1 MATYNSI
8 DTFNKMISKNP
19 EKRFSK
25 NYNFIFGNDYINNK
39 EFKNTVDNFI
49 NNNENIYNNIYQKV
63 MSADMGITEDSARVY
78 SNMLNFI
85 AEKENISTQDIQS
98 RMLTLA
104 GNEKSKLLN
113 SFNVNKEV
121 FDNLGLDSSIWTIN
135 NNSPSITKTKEELIQ
150 ESLDR
155 QKKIYQNFVNKTNSN
170 KRMSNAKTFEEKAE
184 ILKERAKNISKQ
196 STDQYIRVKNE
207 GHQRTTQLNVK
218 QSYIDDLQNELNKLD
233 SKIVNLSS
241 QNPNHPD
248 LINLKKQREGLY
260 DNLKH
265 AQYTKYSNSTMHK
278 LALNPPREGAPM
290 FEGNIVPSEIA
301 DTDTYEKILN
311 TKAEQIRNEMNTS
324 NNSVDIQDSKNYR
337 KLKKGEGTYR
347 RKSKGPQPVEPRISD
362 LDDDTLANLT
372 DEEIMEWAQNSDDY
386 NEAIEL
392 RKNAREKLGM
402 DTVPEIETTGKNTEL
417 ETPLNNNLNNRTSNT
432 NTNTSTIDNTEE
444 TIEEKIKRLTEEE
457 RQRFERESQAD
468 FDKSMEEIETEFNQE
483 AERIENEFGPAKY
496 DLDDTSLHLD
506 SPDIKT
512 RKQRLENTGKR
523 LSNNKGPNETKK
535 RKLSGKKLKVKGGNL
550 KQAAANTFVNIAT
563 DTVRETIS
571 KNADE
576 LKNFG
581 KHPNMFEF
589 DEFADL
595 TDADIDFY
603 YDNLFGM
610 DVKTKQQ
617 MKKSWIEKRKLAKTA
632 RESAKKRKII
642 DNFDD
647 YMDNFFS
654 YNGYSSVEGQAR
666 FNPDPEVGWD
676 ETDFKNPDSYNRH
689 RIDFEVDDDGNLKF
703 KRYDEMETVEIEQ
716 NRSRKTKGNVA
727 DDDIFGWMKKHKI
740 GLGEAI
746 NVLSTV
752 SAYKDARKQGHS
764 VGSSVVRAAGS
775 FVMGEMLGFWGSMG
789 WELAKGI
796 PKAAIKGA
804 EVLYKENRKM
814 NAAANQHGLGGD
826 FQDTQQL
833 ATMRQSGMEM
843 AKMAQYNLQQTLMGN
858 EATYLHR

>member
-1 MATYNSI
+1 MAKKLRRPGQLSAKATEMRNAALKASEATR
-8 DTFNKMISKNP
+8 DFDKMNP
-19 EKRFSK
+19 
-25 NYNFIFGNDYINNK
+25 I
-39 EFKNTVDNFI
+39 EFAMSWTNA
-49 NNNENIYNNIYQKV
+49 ENILAPWGSGVKSQVNFFEGHAMDFP
-63 MSADMGITEDSARVY
+63 MSSDS
-78 SNMLNFI
+78 
-85 AEKENISTQDIQS
+85 
-98 RMLTLA
+98 
-104 GNEKSKLLN
+104 LN
-113 SFNVNKEV
+113 SVIKDAANKAKVE
-121 FDNLGLDSSIWTIN
+121 LGLDKLGIEPTVQINYGVNEQIMKNSMDSINLGSYVPNDSMIRINVDSIWDTVKN
-135 NNSPSITKTKEELIQ
+135 NGGSTMDDLIERVTETVSHEMRHMYQ
-150 ESLDR
+150 FEGKNKDKWDKR
-155 QKKIYQNFVNKTNSN
+155 DNKWKQKKIKKNMPDTYDTWLRDPIEKDAVAYQKKFTRRNVNDIKNNLLNRQT
-170 KRMSNAKTFEEKAE
+170 REYE
-184 ILKERAKNISKQ
+184 LLQRQLQKEQPFR
-196 STDQYIRVKNE
+196 RGE
-207 GHQRTTQLNVK
+207 GTWR
-218 QSYIDDLQNELNKLD
+218 
-233 SKIVNLSS
+233 
-241 QNPNHPD
+241 
-248 LINLKKQREGLY
+248 
-260 DNLKH
+260 
-265 AQYTKYSNSTMHK
+265 
-278 LALNPPREGAPM
+278 
-290 FEGNIVPSEIA
+290 IA
-301 DTDTYEKILN
+301 DNNFDYSPIEFDLSGLDIP
-311 TKAEQIRNEMNTS
+311 

-347 RKSKGPQPVEPRISD
+347 LKSEDPQTVEPRISD
-362 LDDDTLANLT
+362 LDDNTLSNLT
-372 DEEIMEWAQNSDDY
+372 DEEIIEWAQNSDDY

-392 RKNAREKLGM
+392 RKNARKKLGM

-417 ETPLNNNLNNRTSNT
+417 ETTLNNNLNNRTSNT

-468 FDKSMEEIETEFNQE
+468 FNKSMGEIEAEFNQE

-496 DLDDTSLHLD
+496 NLDDTSLHLD
-506 SPDIKT
+506 DPDVKI
-512 RKQRLENTGKR
+512 RKQRLENAGKR
-523 LSNNKGPNETKK
+523 LSNNKGPNGTKKRFTGQRVANNSKRSIKK
-535 RKLSGKKLKVKGGNL
+535 RKLSGKKFKVKSGNL

-563 DTVRETIS
+563 DAVKETIS

-581 KHPNMFEF
+581 RHPNMFDF

-610 DVKTKQQ
+610 DIKTKQQ

-632 RESAKKRKII
+632 RKSANKRKII

-647 YMDNFFS
+647 YMDNVFS
-654 YNGYSSVEGQAR
+654 YTGYSSIEGQAR
-666 FNPDPEVGWD
+666 FSPDPEVGWD
-676 ETDFKNPDSYNRH
+676 EADFKNPDSYNRH

-703 KRYDEMETVEIEQ
+703 KRYDEMDTIEIEQ
-716 NRSRKTKGNVA
+716 NKSRRIKSNID

-858 EATYLHR
+858 EATHLHR

>member
-1 MATYNSI
+1 MRDDARTRLGMDNQ
-8 DTFNKMISKNP
+8 TFNI
-19 EKRFSK
+19 ETE
-25 NYNFIFGNDYINNK
+25 NK
-39 EFKNTVDNFI
+39 
-49 NNNENIYNNIYQKV
+49 
-63 MSADMGITEDSARVY
+63 
-78 SNMLNFI
+78 
-85 AEKENISTQDIQS
+85 
-98 RMLTLA
+98 
-104 GNEKSKLLN
+104 
-113 SFNVNKEV
+113 
-121 FDNLGLDSSIWTIN
+121 TIN
-135 NNSPSITKTKEELIQ
+135 NNFNGVNQ
-150 ESLDR
+150 EYQQQR
-155 QKKIYQNFVNKTNSN
+155 Q
-170 KRMSNAKTFEEKAE
+170 
-184 ILKERAKNISKQ
+184 
-196 STDQYIRVKNE
+196 
-207 GHQRTTQLNVK
+207 TQ
-218 QSYIDDLQNELNKLD
+218 
-233 SKIVNLSS
+233 
-241 QNPNHPD
+241 
-248 LINLKKQREGLY
+248 
-260 DNLKH
+260 
-265 AQYTKYSNSTMHK
+265 
-278 LALNPPREGAPM
+278 
-290 FEGNIVPSEIA
+290 
-301 DTDTYEKILN
+301 
-311 TKAEQIRNEMNTS
+311 EQT
-324 NNSVDIQDSKNYR
+324 
-337 KLKKGEGTYR
+337 
-347 RKSKGPQPVEPRISD
+347 
-362 LDDDTLANLT
+362 
-372 DEEIMEWAQNSDDY
+372 
-386 NEAIEL
+386 
-392 RKNAREKLGM
+392 
-402 DTVPEIETTGKNTEL
+402 KNT
-417 ETPLNNNLNNRTSNT
+417 
-432 NTNTSTIDNTEE
+432 TEE
-444 TIEEKIKRLTEEE
+444 TIDEKIKRLTEEE

-468 FDKSMEEIETEFNQE
+468 FDKSMEEIEAEFNQE

-506 SPDIKT
+506 APDVKT
-512 RKQRLENTGKR
+512 RKQRLENAGKR
-523 LSNNKGPNETKK
+523 LSNNKGPNGTKKRFTGQRIANNSRRSIKK
-535 RKLSGKKLKVKGGNL
+535 RKLSGKKFKVKGGNL

-581 KHPNMFEF
+581 RHPNMFDF

-654 YNGYSSVEGQAR
+654 YNGYSSIEGQAR

-689 RIDFEVDDDGNLKF
+689 RIDFEVDDDGNLNF
-703 KRYDEMETVEIEQ
+703 KRYDEMDTVEIEQ
-716 NRSRKTKGNVA
+716 NRSRRIKSNID

-746 NVLSTV
+746 NVLSTI
-752 SAYKDARKQGHS
+752 SSYKDARKQGHS
-764 VGSSVVRAAGS
+764 VGSSMVRAAGS

-833 ATMRQSGMEM
+833 ATMRQSGL
-843 AKMAQYNLQQTLMGN
+843 NL
-858 EATYLHR
+858 

>member
-1 MATYNSI
+1 MDINSNDLQYAI
-8 DTFNKMISKNP
+8 DTVKKIGEKNTD
-19 EKRFSK
+19 KRIAK
-25 NYNFIFGNDYINNK
+25 NLDFLFGENYTNSK
-39 EFKNTVDNFI
+39 EFRSVVRDLFFTKENKGGLVSSSPINDRFQILHDKLKSFDIGNSKESFIAFDNMMNFTYTKLYSPSKGHQI
-49 NNNENIYNNIYQKV
+49 FPEVVKKAKEQGLSEKDIRQLFETNMEVANSLGLDSDRWNLNENIYNKYLPTTDPNYKNYQRK
-63 MSADMGITEDSARVY
+63 
-78 SNMLNFI
+78 
-85 AEKENISTQDIQS
+85 K
-98 RMLTLA
+98 
-104 GNEKSKLLN
+104 
-113 SFNVNKEV
+113 
-121 FDNLGLDSSIWTIN
+121 
-135 NNSPSITKTKEELIQ
+135 
-150 ESLDR
+150 R
-155 QKKIYQNFVNKTNSN
+155 QKARTERIQNDYLSQYQQEYEQLIDKRSQLRKSGIRDTSDFDEQISRLQEKINSI
-170 KRMSNAKTFEEKAE
+170 KY
-184 ILKERAKNISKQ
+184 ERQGLI
-196 STDQYIRVKNE
+196 
-207 GHQRTTQLNVK
+207 TTL
-218 QSYIDDLQNELNKLD
+218 
-233 SKIVNLSS
+233 
-241 QNPNHPD
+241 
-248 LINLKKQREGLY
+248 G
-260 DNLKH
+260 
-265 AQYTKYSNSTMHK
+265 
-278 LALNPPREGAPM
+278 LNPPREGAPM

-311 TKAEQIRNEMNTS
+311 TKAEQIRNEINVP

-347 RKSKGPQPVEPRISD
+347 RKSKGTQTVEPKISD

-372 DEEIMEWAQNSDDY
+372 DEEILEWAQNSDDY
-386 NEAIEL
+386 NEVIEL
-392 RKNAREKLGM
+392 RKKAREKLGM
-402 DTVPEIETTGKNTEL
+402 DAAPEIETTGKNTEL

-432 NTNTSTIDNTEE
+432 NTNTIDNAEE

-457 RQRFERESQAD
+457 RQRFERESRAD
-468 FDKSMEEIETEFNQE
+468 FDKSMEEIEAEFNQE

-496 DLDDTSLHLD
+496 DLDNTSLHLD
-506 SPDIKT
+506 APNVKT
-512 RKQRLENTGKR
+512 RKQRLENAGKR
-523 LSNNKGPNETKK
+523 LSNNKGPNGTKKRFTGQRVANNSKRSIKK
-535 RKLSGKKLKVKGGNL
+535 RKLSGKKFKVKGGNL

-563 DTVRETIS
+563 ETVRETIS

-581 KHPNMFEF
+581 RHPNMFEF

-617 MKKSWIEKRKLAKTA
+617 MKKTWMEKRKLAKTA
-632 RESAKKRKII
+632 RESAKKRKIVE
-642 DNFDD
+642 NFDD
-647 YMDNFFS
+647 YVDNFFS
-654 YNGYSSVEGQAR
+654 YTGYSSVEGQAR
-666 FNPDPEVGWD
+666 FNPDPEIGWD
-676 ETDFKNPDSYNRH
+676 ETDFKNPDSYNR
-689 RIDFEVDDDGNLKF
+689 RRMDFEVDDDGNLKI
-703 KRYDEMETVEIEQ
+703 KKHDEMETIEIEQ
-716 NRSRKTKGNVA
+716 NKSRRVKSNID

-746 NVLSTV
+746 NVLSTI
-752 SAYKDARKQGHS
+752 SSYKDARKQGHS

-858 EATYLHR
+858 EASFLHR

>member
-1 MATYNSI
+1 MA
-8 DTFNKMISKNP
+8 KK
-19 EKRFSK
+19 KQ
-25 NYNFIFGNDYINNK
+25 INN
-39 EFKNTVDNFI
+39 
-49 NNNENIYNNIYQKV
+49 
-63 MSADMGITEDSARVY
+63 
-78 SNMLNFI
+78 
-85 AEKENISTQDIQS
+85 
-98 RMLTLA
+98 
-104 GNEKSKLLN
+104 
-113 SFNVNKEV
+113 
-121 FDNLGLDSSIWTIN
+121 FDNKLNGNINDNADTTTSIGLEDLDS
-135 NNSPSITKTKEELIQ
+135 E
-150 ESLDR
+150 
-155 QKKIYQNFVNKTNSN
+155 
-170 KRMSNAKTFEEKAE
+170 
-184 ILKERAKNISKQ
+184 
-196 STDQYIRVKNE
+196 
-207 GHQRTTQLNVK
+207 
-218 QSYIDDLQNELNKLD
+218 
-233 SKIVNLSS
+233 
-241 QNPNHPD
+241 
-248 LINLKKQREGLY
+248 
-260 DNLKH
+260 
-265 AQYTKYSNSTMHK
+265 
-278 LALNPPREGAPM
+278 
-290 FEGNIVPSEIA
+290 
-301 DTDTYEKILN
+301 
-311 TKAEQIRNEMNTS
+311 
-324 NNSVDIQDSKNYR
+324 
-337 KLKKGEGTYR
+337 
-347 RKSKGPQPVEPRISD
+347 
-362 LDDDTLANLT
+362 TLANLT

-392 RKNAREKLGM
+392 RKKAREKLGM
-402 DTVPEIETTGKNTEL
+402 DAVPEIETTGKNTEL

-432 NTNTSTIDNTEE
+432 NTSTINNTEE

-468 FDKSMEEIETEFNQE
+468 FDKSMEEIEAEFNQE

-506 SPDIKT
+506 APDVQT
-512 RKQRLENTGKR
+512 RKQRLENAGKR
-523 LSNNKGPNETKK
+523 LSNNKGPNGTKK
-535 RKLSGKKLKVKGGNL
+535 RFTGQRVANNSKRSLRKKRKKSLELKKSGTAKKVFDYNSKKFKIKGGNL

-563 DTVRETIS
+563 DAVKETIS

-581 KHPNMFEF
+581 RHPNMFDF

-610 DVKTKQQ
+610 DIKTKQQ
-617 MKKSWIEKRKLAKTA
+617 MKKNWTEKRKLAKTA
-632 RESAKKRKII
+632 RKSANKRKII

-647 YMDNFFS
+647 YVDDVFS
-654 YNGYSSVEGQAR
+654 YTGYNSIEGQAR
-666 FNPDPEVGWD
+666 FSPDPEVGWD
-676 ETDFKNPDSYNRH
+676 EADFKNPDSYNRH

-703 KRYDEMETVEIEQ
+703 KRYDEMDTIEIEQ
-716 NRSRKTKGNVA
+716 NKSRRIKSNI
-727 DDDIFGWMKKHKI
+727 DEDDIFGWMKKHKI

-833 ATMRQSGMEM
+833 ATMRQSGSN
-843 AKMAQYNLQQTLMGN
+843 Y
-858 EATYLHR
+858 